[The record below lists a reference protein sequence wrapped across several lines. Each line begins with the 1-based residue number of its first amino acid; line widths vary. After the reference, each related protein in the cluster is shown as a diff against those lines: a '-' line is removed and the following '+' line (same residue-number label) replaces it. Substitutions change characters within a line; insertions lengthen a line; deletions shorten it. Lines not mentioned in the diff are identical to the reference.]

1 MAEPIPLRMNDAN
14 ALRLLREIA
23 ADSAKVIFTAHARQ
37 RMRQRKVTPVQV
49 IECLMRGGITEH
61 VALDPYGLWKL
72 TVSQRVAGK
81 DLAVAVAIDLPRRAI
96 VITVF

>member
-23 ADSAKVIFTAHARQ
+23 VDSAKVIFTAHARQ

-49 IECLMRGGITEH
+49 IECLMRGTIAEH
-61 VALDPYGLWKL
+61 VALDAYGNWKL

-81 DLAVAVAIDLPRRAI
+81 DLDVAVAIDLPRRAI
-96 VITVF
+96 IITVF